1 MTYGKPKGMPT
12 ISFHATEPLSRRL
25 RQRAKA
31 AKLPLSAY
39 IAETVE
45 RGLAFEPPKV
55 ALGALAGTAKLA
67 AGYDPS
73 APVIPAN
80 EWAR

>member
-1 MTYGKPKGMPT
+1 MPT
-12 ISFHATEPLSRRL
+12 LSFHASVPLSRRL
-25 RQRAKA
+25 RQQAKA
-31 AKLPLSAY
+31 AKLPLSSYLA
-39 IAETVE
+39 ATVE

-55 ALGALAGTAKLA
+55 ALGALDGTAKVA
-67 AGYDPS
+67 TTYVPA

>member
-1 MTYGKPKGMPT
+1 MPT
-12 ISFHATEPLSRRL
+12 LSFHTTEPVARRL

-39 IAETVE
+39 IAATIE

-55 ALGALAGTAKLA
+55 SLGALAGTATLA
-67 AGYDPS
+67 AGYDPA
-73 APVIPAN
+73 APVIPSQD
-80 EWAR
+80 WAQ

>member
-1 MTYGKPKGMPT
+1 
-12 ISFHATEPLSRRL
+12 
-25 RQRAKA
+25 
-31 AKLPLSAY
+31 
-39 IAETVE
+39 
-45 RGLAFEPPKV
+45 V

>member
-1 MTYGKPKGMPT
+1 MPT
-12 ISFHATEPLSRRL
+12 LSFHATEPLSRRL

-31 AKLPLSAY
+31 AKIPLSSYLAT
-39 IAETVE
+39 TVE